1 MANLAK
7 LEFTALDI
15 SGKNYLP
22 WTLDAEIHLTA
33 NNLGETIK
41 AENNTSQQEKAKA
54 MIFLRHHLH
63 EDLKAKYLTVKDP
76 SELWRNLKER
86 YDHQKQ
92 VLLPKARYEWIHL
105 RLQDFKSVSEYNS
118 AMFRITSELKLC
130 EEKITDEDMLEKT
143 FSTFHASNLLLQQQ
157 YRERGF
163 KKYSELISCLLVVEQ
178 NNELLM
184 KNHQSRPT
192 GSSPFPEANA
202 TSFKGGHGRGR
213 GRGPR
218 RGRGRGRNN
227 VWRRDGHNPKPN
239 ENNAGRY
246 EKGKPSSSS
255 KKSENSCYRCGM
267 ANHWSRT
274 CRTPKHLVELYQA
287 SIKKKGK
294 EVETNFIENNP
305 NDLHMDTHLD
315 VSDFFENVDE
325 EINVMK

>member
-1 MANLAK
+1 MTNLTK
-7 LEFTALDI
+7 LEFNALDI
-15 SGKNYLP
+15 SGKNFLP

-41 AENNTSQQEKAKA
+41 DKNETSPQEKAKA

-63 EDLKAKYLTVKDP
+63 EDLKTEYLTVKDP
-76 SELWRNLKER
+76 LELWRNLKER

-130 EEKITDEDMLEKT
+130 GEKITDEDMLEKT

-163 KKYSELISCLLVVEQ
+163 KKYSELISCLLVAEQ

-202 TSFKGGHGRGR
+202 TSYKGGRGR
-213 GRGPR
+213 GRGRDPR
-218 RGRGRGRNN
+218 RGRGRGRSN
-227 VWRRDGHNPKPN
+227 VWRRDSN
-239 ENNAGRY
+239 ENNFWRN
-246 EKGKPSSSS
+246 EKEKKSSS
-255 KKSENSCYRCGM
+255 KKSESSCYRCGM
-267 ANHWSRT
+267 SNHWSRT

-294 EVETNFIENNP
+294 EVETNLVENDQNGI
-305 NDLHMDTHLD
+305 LMDAHLD
-315 VSDFFENVDE
+315 VSDFFENVE
-325 EINVMK
+325 EEVNIMN